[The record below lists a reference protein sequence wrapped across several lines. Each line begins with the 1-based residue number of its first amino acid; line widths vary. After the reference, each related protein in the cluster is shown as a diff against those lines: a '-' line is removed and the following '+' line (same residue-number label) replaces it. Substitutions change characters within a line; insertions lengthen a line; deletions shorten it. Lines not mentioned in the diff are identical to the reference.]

1 MLYSLPSFP
10 LHFLPTPSKR
20 AIHFTPHH
28 LTMSLPP
35 SSASIHEFALS
46 NGYVH
51 AIGQP
56 FDAQPTSDWY
66 ITSFSPA
73 NRPTIRPGTKLV
85 IQRSHNSRTVYYGL
99 IKSVIRLERRHISLA
114 VDPRPEAYGDF
125 RPAPLVVHIPLS
137 LIHLSPLRRLQHF
150 VLLSRLQDDIKEPHE
165 LRSTASLSPA
175 STPSQRPAEPLPSS
189 LDFLDLSS
197 STDSL

>member
-1 MLYSLPSFP
+1 
-10 LHFLPTPSKR
+10 
-20 AIHFTPHH
+20 
-28 LTMSLPP
+28 MSLP

-73 NRPTIRPGTKLV
+73 NRPTIRPGKKLV
-85 IQRSHNSRTVYYGL
+85 MQSSHNSRTIYYG
-99 IKSVIRLERRHISLA
+99 IVKSVIHLECRHISLA
-114 VDPRPEAYGDF
+114 VEPHLEAYGDF
-125 RPAPLVVHIPLS
+125 HPPPLTIYIPLS
-137 LIHLSPLRRLQHF
+137 IIRLSLLRRLHHF
-150 VLLSRLQDDIKEPHE
+150 IRSSRLPDDIQEPHV
-165 LRSTASLSPA
+165 SPSA
-175 STPSQRPAEPLPSS
+175 VYHPAIPTPSQSPAARPSS

-197 STDSL
+197 STNSL